1 MAARLPV
8 PIEIRPD
15 VGAALAT
22 GQGRA
27 TGLCTSNGSPVF
39 FREHVRIEVGDPLP
53 ALARDPQIP
62 ECVANIGA
70 DGLPE
75 ESRIR
80 CAQIIGSLIAE
91 LIARAGLPKFG
102 KQGRRLA
109 QIVNVG
115 QLADQIRGTK

>member
-1 MAARLPV
+1 M
-8 PIEIRPD
+8 
-15 VGAALAT
+15 
-22 GQGRA
+22 
-27 TGLCTSNGSPVF
+27 F

>member
-1 MAARLPV
+1 M
-8 PIEIRPD
+8 
-15 VGAALAT
+15 
-22 GQGRA
+22 
-27 TGLCTSNGSPVF
+27 
-39 FREHVRIEVGDPLP
+39 RIEVRDPL
-53 ALARDPQIP
+53 LAFLRDSQIP
-62 ECVANIGA
+62 KCVADIGA

-91 LIARAGLPKFG
+91 LIARAGFPKFG